1 MPKKVRALRRVTTPA
16 DVEEILDR
24 IVTAMLAG
32 DREGIEEAVQRLWQ
46 LSEESPLP
54 AETLTRQLMDGT
66 ARAPLVA
73 FNLLET
79 VAGEEYPVY
88 LQLIIDDRDV
98 ADLTR
103 FAAQRRYGWP
113 ERGEAKLRRA
123 FLETLGDA
131 VGTLVIAA
139 QVATA
144 GPLPDGEVLEEILGY
159 LISMPSEQ
167 RRQTIS
173 LIVEEVGRPVLR
185 LLHALLHVN
194 DQATQRQVL
203 AQLVAWRE
211 PASVGPVERIAATA
225 RTKGV
230 KSEAEK
236 ALTRLRLRDV
246 TTGTGGVEIA
256 QPLPP
261 ISGAFLSQL
270 DADGGQAVIVLR
282 ELTEGVFSF
291 FNLFHNEAFGIKD
304 VFGKQTLPGET
315 IEEMMEEFEFT
326 EVELIEVDVTAVR
339 GALVLAAQVNAA
351 RKKTIPPV
359 YEIWE
364 PFLHDAEPPPI
375 DEEIV
380 FPQLDDAPYAGR
392 DDLLAESD
400 ELFDH
405 VWFAGWGFAYEEIFP
420 RMIQTPVPSR
430 GHLTDRQIGP
440 LVEQLMTPEFCA
452 TLRSRMRRQ
461 AWLLDQGEDTIER
474 DQALAVAAS
483 LVDASP
489 ESLVRNRFVRK
500 LVKLSVE
507 SAAAMF
513 YWGE

>member
-1 MPKKVRALRRVTTPA
+1 MTRKVRTLRREATPA
-16 DVEEILDR
+16 KVEELLDR
-24 IVTAMLAG
+24 LQTAMFAADL
-32 DREGIEEAVQRLWQ
+32 EGVQRALQ
-46 LSEESPLP
+46 RLLEMSEESSLP

-66 ARAPLVA
+66 ATAPVIA

-79 VAGEEYPVY
+79 VAGEQYPTY
-88 LQLIIDDRDV
+88 LQQIVDDRDV

-131 VGTLVIAA
+131 AGTLVTAV
-139 QVATA
+139 QVAGA
-144 GPLPDGEVLEEILGY
+144 GLLPDGEVLEEVLGY
-159 LISMPSEQ
+159 LTAMPSEP
-167 RRQTIS
+167 RRQAITR
-173 LIVEEVGRPVLR
+173 IVDEVGRPALR

-203 AQLVAWRE
+203 AQVVAWRE
-211 PASVGPVERIAATA
+211 PASIGPVERLAATA

-246 TTGTGGVEIA
+246 PTGTNGADIA

-261 ISGAFLSQL
+261 FSGTFVSQI
-270 DADGGQAVIVLR
+270 DAEGGQAIVVTR
-282 ELTEGVFSF
+282 QINEGVFAF
-291 FNLFHNEAFGIKD
+291 VNVFHNEASGIKD
-304 VFGKQTLPGET
+304 AFAKQTLPGAT
-315 IEEMMEEFEFT
+315 IEEMMEDFEFT
-326 EVELIEVDVTAVR
+326 EVEMIEVDPAAVR
-339 GALVLAAQVNAA
+339 GTLALAAQVNAA
-351 RKKTIPPV
+351 RKKAIPPV

-364 PFLHDAEPPPI
+364 PLLHDAEPPPL
-375 DEEIV
+375 DEELVI
-380 FPQLDDAPYAGR
+380 PELDDTPYAGR
-392 DDLLAESD
+392 DDLLAEAD
-400 ELFDH
+400 ELLDH
-405 VWFAGWGFAYEEIFP
+405 VWFAGWGFSYEEIFP
-420 RMIQTPVPSR
+420 RMIQTPVPSH
-430 GHLTDRQIGP
+430 GHLTDRQIRP
-440 LVEQLMTPEFCA
+440 LVEHFMTPEFCA
-452 TLRSRMRRQ
+452 TLRSRLRRQ

-483 LVDASP
+483 LADASP
-489 ESLVRNRFVRK
+489 EDLLRNRFVRK
-500 LVKLSVE
+500 MVRRSVE